1 MRIAVL
7 TEVFLPKIDGVVT
20 RTTRHLDQLAEMGH
34 EVLIFAP
41 GNPPAS
47 YAGFEVVPI
56 ASRGLKVYP
65 EVKHGMM
72 GPRAFRRLREFD
84 PEIVHAVN
92 PIWTAG
98 WSTLMVARRGYP
110 ILASFHTDVPEYCLK
125 LGIPWVKPI
134 AEWGL
139 RTFHGKAQ
147 VNLVTSGPMMDKAAE
162 YSIPNVHLWP
172 KAVDT
177 ASFTPDA
184 RTREARARLTGGNP
198 DAPLVLYVGR
208 ISAEKSVERCFPIME
223 EVRKRVPGARL
234 ALIGEG
240 PQYDALRREMTQD
253 WVTFTGYLSGADL
266 HAAYASGDALLF
278 PSTTETLGFA
288 ALEAFASGVPV
299 VAANA
304 GGLPFVVDDGTTG
317 FLVDPARPDS
327 AWASPIEQLLTDA
340 PLRAAMSTS
349 ARTEAERWTWRASTE
364 AVVGFYEDAIRLHGA
379 AGADAAGTGV

>member
-56 ASRGLKVYP
+56 ASRSLKVYP

-98 WSTLMVARRGYP
+98 WSTLIAARRYP
-110 ILASFHTDVPEYCLK
+110 VIASFHTDVPEYCLK

-139 RTFHGKAQ
+139 RTFHGRARL
-147 VNLVTSGPMMDKAAE
+147 NLVTSGPMMDKAAE
-162 YSIPNVHLWP
+162 YGIDNVRLWP

-177 ASFTPDA
+177 ERFTPSA
-184 RTREARARLTGGNP
+184 RTREMRSLLTGGHP
-198 DAPLVLYVGR
+198 DDPLVLFVGR
-208 ISAEKSVERCFPIME
+208 ISAEKSVERCVPVVE
-223 EVRKRVPGARL
+223 EVRKRVANARL
-234 ALIGEG
+234 ALVGEG
-240 PQYDALRREMTQD
+240 PLYDELRATPSE
-253 WVTFTGYLSGADL
+253 WATFTGYLSGADL
-266 HAAYASGDALLF
+266 HAAYASGDVLLF
-278 PSTTETLGFA
+278 PSATETLGFA
-288 ALEAFASGVPV
+288 ALEAFASGLPV

-304 GGLPFVVDDGTTG
+304 GGLPFVVDDGATG
-317 FLVDPARPDS
+317 FLVDP
-327 AWASPIEQLLTDA
+327 DA
-340 PLRAAMSTS
+340 PDAVWAQPIAGLLEDAGVHAQMARAA
-349 ARTEAERWTWRASTE
+349 RDEAERWTWRASTE
-364 AVVGFYEDAIRLHGA
+364 TVLGYYEEVIRSA
-379 AGADAAGTGV
+379 TR